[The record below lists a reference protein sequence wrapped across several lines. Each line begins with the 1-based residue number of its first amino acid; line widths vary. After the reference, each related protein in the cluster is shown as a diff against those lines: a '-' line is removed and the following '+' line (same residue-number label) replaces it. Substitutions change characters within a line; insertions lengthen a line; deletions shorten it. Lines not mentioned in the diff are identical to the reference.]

1 MTPMLVDRFTHDHR
15 ALERLGGELRLAVVR
30 HDPPMAR
37 GRLAEL
43 ATQLADHVRR
53 ESEACAEDSARCDAA
68 GRARIHA
75 AQRAATELSAGLAT
89 FAASWGSAAAISRDL
104 DTFRLEM
111 EHWLVR
117 LGRLLLEEEARLYPY
132 LNSVDSVPGDV
143 PEERDLVTQR
153 ISRADLRRAL
163 IG

>member
-1 MTPMLVDRFTHDHR
+1 MTPLQVDRFTHDHR

-37 GRLAEL
+37 GRLTEL
-43 ATQLADHVRR
+43 SQQLADHVRR
-53 ESEACAEDSARCDAA
+53 EAAAVAEDGARCDVA

-75 AQRAATELSAGLAT
+75 AQRAAAEFAESFGS
-89 FAASWGSAAAISRDL
+89 FAATWGSAAAISRDL
-104 DTFRLEM
+104 DGFRLEM
-111 EHWLVR
+111 EHWLVK
-117 LGRLLLEEEARLYPY
+117 LGRLLLDEEARLYPY
-132 LNSVDSVPGDV
+132 LNSVGTIP
-143 PEERDLVTQR
+143 PEVSEANDTVTQR